1 MTIHLK
7 ILVHLILVHRRNL
20 TQELVLFGVVPHQL
34 FNVINIVITL
44 LLKKILVFIHRL
56 LQSLKLAIVTK
67 ATWELLHQ
75 LFKHVVRGA
84 LARDQVVY
92 LDVQSQEEFILFDDL
107 LELSLIYAQL
117 LHFLVL

>member
-1 MTIHLK
+1 LTIHLK
-7 ILVHLILVHRRNL
+7 ILVHLILVHSRNL

-44 LLKKILVFIHRL
+44 LLKKIFVFIHRL
-56 LQSLKLAIVTK
+56 LQSLEIAIVTK

-75 LFKHVVRGA
+75 LFKHVVRGS